1 MIFPTTHT
9 KLREGFLCFA
19 ANAMLTRD
27 SLIRCIF
34 APMQEALHSTPAF
47 TSLAQTEK
55 HARKNA
61 FVALLR
67 KSFAVFAQHPT
78 PILVCSLICFAS
90 AAIIGSILYVVLVI
104 DSVMRANS
112 YFSSVQAIYVLHLQ
126 ARAVLGAFL
135 FIIGRGAISWITIN
149 ANSDTPITAKS
160 AIYAALKQ
168 WRPLFVSAIV
178 YGVLMSVGIW
188 GLSFFLRE
196 IRLDPSNFRWVR
208 ADSNSF
214 LTALYV
220 QTIALLPPDPGAP
233 FSEIILMIRY
243 QLSRSG
249 SAYYGWSTMTLAL
262 QYMPAWIWLCG
273 ISAIV
278 GMIVF
283 ETLLCLRTAVI
294 VKTNNNKTLAWLPR
308 TMALAARNFGRVL
321 AWRWLLRVMIVAV
334 LAAGTIVPMILHQT
348 TLAPVV
354 ARETRTYWTYAVF
367 TAIYT
372 VSGSLIGMLLIA
384 LQTIFEAQML
394 KSID

>member
-1 MIFPTTHT
+1 
-9 KLREGFLCFA
+9 
-19 ANAMLTRD
+19 
-27 SLIRCIF
+27 
-34 APMQEALHSTPAF
+34 
-47 TSLAQTEK
+47 
-55 HARKNA
+55 
-61 FVALLR
+61 
-67 KSFAVFAQHPT
+67 
-78 PILVCSLICFAS
+78 
-90 AAIIGSILYVVLVI
+90 
-104 DSVMRANS
+104 
-112 YFSSVQAIYVLHLQ
+112 
-126 ARAVLGAFL
+126 L
-135 FIIGRGAISWITIN
+135 FI
-149 ANSDTPITAKS
+149 
-160 AIYAALKQ
+160 
-168 WRPLFVSAIV
+168 SAIV

-273 ISAIV
+273 IGAIV
-278 GMIVF
+278 GMIVS

-294 VKTNNNKTLAWLPR
+294 VNANDNKTFAWLPR
-308 TMALAARNFGRVL
+308 TIALAARNFGRVL
-321 AWRWLLRVMIVAV
+321 TWRWLLRVMIVAV